1 MNNRNISSGELK
13 EGTAPAESGCLSS
26 HETVGLKNQ
35 MPGMQMETDIL
46 KETVNVLKKDPGTGQ
61 TAPRQQGEG
70 SDNRCPKDQVPA
82 AMVIGETGFIKKRYY
97 YQEQAMSQ
105 PDRYFAL
112 RIRIR
117 KLFTENKNR
126 YGCRRIHA
134 LLRREDAIVSEKTVR
149 RIMNEENPAVKVKRT
164 AEYNSYAGEAAP
176 SVPNEIKRDFSGEKP
191 DSKWLTDITESAI
204 PAGKVCKKGSGKRAG
219 QGTTIRIMGWRDT
232 GP

>member
-82 AMVIGETGFIKKRYY
+82 AMVIGETR
-97 YQEQAMSQ
+97 
-105 PDRYFAL
+105 
-112 RIRIR
+112 
-117 KLFTENKNR
+117 
-126 YGCRRIHA
+126 
-134 LLRREDAIVSEKTVR
+134 
-149 RIMNEENPAVKVKRT
+149 
-164 AEYNSYAGEAAP
+164 
-176 SVPNEIKRDFSGEKP
+176 
-191 DSKWLTDITESAI
+191 
-204 PAGKVCKKGSGKRAG
+204 
-219 QGTTIRIMGWRDT
+219 
-232 GP
+232 